1 MTSKRVRPGTRVVAG
16 VVDQDLISRGRHFLI
31 HVLPRAASEL
41 RRLKAAAA
49 RIDDAQ
55 LRAQALASIADKDFH
70 VHGGCILATFLSKGE
85 ARRYVKLVAVFETA
99 VDYLD
104 NLCDRTGSFDES
116 DFRALHES
124 LIDAVTPGAP
134 LRAYF
139 RRRSGDDG
147 GYLASLVTQSQ
158 TLFAALASFPA
169 AAPYIADI
177 TRRYCELQALKHLE
191 PVVREDRCR
200 EAFGDVDPGLEWW
213 EGAAACGSTMPTFA
227 LAFAALQ
234 GCSAHEAEL
243 VHRAYFPY
251 FSAFH
256 ILLDYFIDLAEDER
270 HGELNFV
277 DCYPQADHAPAGIA
291 RVGQTALHRLDALA
305 DADRHRFAL
314 RAMCAFY
321 CTRHKIDEQS
331 LDAQAR
337 EIAAAVGVDLR
348 RTRWRSAS
356 RSLLMPLLELYSRTI
371 GT

>member
-1 MTSKRVRPGTRVVAG
+1 M
-16 VVDQDLISRGRHFLI
+16 DQDLLSRARHFLI
-31 HVLPRAASEL
+31 HVLPLATSEL
-41 RRLKAAAA
+41 KHLRARAA

-55 LRAQALASIADKDFH
+55 FRSQALASIADKDFH
-70 VHGGCILATFLSKGE
+70 VHGGCILATFLPKPE

-104 NLCDRTGSFDES
+104 NLCDRTGSYDES

-124 LIDAVTPGAP
+124 LEDAVQPAAP
-134 LRAYF
+134 LRDYF
-139 RRRSGDDG
+139 RGRACDDG
-147 GYLASLVTQSQ
+147 GYLSSLVTESQ
-158 TLFAALASFPA
+158 ALFADLPA
-169 AAPYIADI
+169 FSSAAPYIADV

-191 PVVREDRCR
+191 AGAREQRCR
-200 EAFGDVDPGLEWW
+200 AAFGGVDPGLQWW
-213 EGAAACGSTMPTFA
+213 EGAAASGSTMPTFA

-234 GCSAHEAEL
+234 GCSPREAQL
-243 VHRAYFPY
+243 LYHAYFPF

-256 ILLDYFIDLAEDER
+256 ILLDYFIDLAEDQH

-277 DCYPQADHAPAGIA
+277 DCYPRSELAAAGIA
-291 RVGQTALHRLDALA
+291 SIGRTALSRLDSLA

-321 CTRHKIDEQS
+321 CTRRKIDEQS
-331 LDAQAR
+331 LNVQAQ
-337 EIAAAVGVDLR
+337 EIASAVGVDLR
-348 RTRWRSAS
+348 RLRWRGAS